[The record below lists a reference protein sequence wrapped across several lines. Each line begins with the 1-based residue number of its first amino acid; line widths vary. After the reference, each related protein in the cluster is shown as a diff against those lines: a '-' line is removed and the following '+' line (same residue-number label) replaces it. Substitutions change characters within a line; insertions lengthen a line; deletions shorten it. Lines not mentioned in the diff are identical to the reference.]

1 MKAQQYGHI
10 KDLTHDPRNA
20 RKHTPRN
27 VGDIVSALQE
37 VGAARSIVI
46 DEDGIILA
54 GNATIDAA
62 AEAGITKLQVVD
74 ADGETVVAVRRTGL
88 TPAQKTRLALF
99 DNRAAEHAQW
109 DTDVLLALADEG
121 ALVGMWTDDEI
132 AALQAL
138 QQEAPDGDGGAGSLA
153 AKFGVPPF
161 SVLNA
166 REGWW
171 QDRKRA
177 WLALGIQ
184 SEIGRGDCT
193 PGGGGPNSAR
203 NRAPGRIGTYGKGK
217 TSE

>member
-1 MKAQQYGHI
+1 MKLKQFRHI
-10 KDLTHDPRNA
+10 GDLSHDPRNA

-74 ADGETVVAVRRTGL
+74 VDGETVVAVRRTGL

-109 DTDVLLALADEG
+109 DTDVLLALSQQPDEPTRG
-121 ALVGMWTDDEI
+121 LWTDLELSALLAGVVEADFGPVGEDEQGR
-132 AALQAL
+132 LS
-138 QQEAPDGDGGAGSLA
+138 EKAPVTCPKCGHD
-153 AKFGVPPF
+153 F
-161 SVLNA
+161 SP
-166 REGWW
+166 R
-171 QDRKRA
+171 
-177 WLALGIQ
+177 
-184 SEIGRGDCT
+184 
-193 PGGGGPNSAR
+193 
-203 NRAPGRIGTYGKGK
+203 
-217 TSE
+217 